1 MPQIDRLS
9 PLDQFMLR
17 VSGTWPQ
24 DIGALG
30 IIDGTTLLDAAGRF
44 RIELVRDAIGPRLE
58 LVPRFRQVLRV
69 PRRGLGAPFWADARA
84 FDIAT
89 HVRELPLEGAAD
101 DGALLAAIEQLR
113 REPFDTTRPLWEMW
127 FLTGLPDGRVGWY
140 TRIHHT
146 VADGMAAMLAISALL
161 ETDGEPAEGTATRWR
176 PRPAPSESALL
187 ADNVRRRAAIVGRT
201 CSVLIHPRRS
211 IRQALAAWPAIRELL
226 AERPATKTSLD
237 RIVGPGR
244 RVVLIR
250 SRLDTF
256 RSIGRAHDATVNDVL
271 LAVTAGGLRTLL
283 LGRGESVA
291 VAMLRIYVPVSLRT
305 RLRGPQEGN
314 RIAQMA
320 VPLELRE
327 ADPDRRLRRVA
338 AETSARKARLRASL
352 GTLMHGGGIVRRL
365 MLYLVIRQRVNI
377 TSASI
382 PGPTR
387 PLAVAGAP
395 ILEIFPILPLVAN
408 EPLGIGALSYAGAMG
423 IAITADGDA
432 FPDID
437 DLASAVQAEIAALMA
452 TTPAPAGTLV
462 AAPRDRAQ
470 AVVG

>member
-1 MPQIDRLS
+1 
-9 PLDQFMLR
+9 
-17 VSGTWPQ
+17 
-24 DIGALG
+24 
-30 IIDGTTLLDAAGRF
+30 
-44 RIELVRDAIGPRLE
+44 
-58 LVPRFRQVLRV
+58 
-69 PRRGLGAPFWADARA
+69 
-84 FDIAT
+84 
-89 HVRELPLEGAAD
+89 
-101 DGALLAAIEQLR
+101 
-113 REPFDTTRPLWEMW
+113 LWEMW

-161 ETDGEPAEGTATRWR
+161 ETDREPAEGTATRWR

-452 TTPAPAGTLV
+452 TTPAPAGPLA